1 MENEEH
7 FMRKIDVLI
16 NAPEKAVRLC
26 EILSSH
32 NSAFDLAKGSY
43 TVDGKSILGICSMDL
58 SVPLTLT
65 VYDEQDFAE
74 DEIREF
80 MVVR

>member
-1 MENEEH
+1 MK
-7 FMRKIDVLI
+7 KIDVLI

-26 EILSSH
+26 EILSTHAS
-32 NSAFDLAKGSY
+32 SFDLAKGSY

-65 VYDEQDFAE
+65 IYDEQDFAE
-74 DEIREF
+74 EEIREF
-80 MVVR
+80 IV

>member
-1 MENEEH
+1 MK
-7 FMRKIDVLI
+7 KIDVLI

-26 EILSSH
+26 EILSNH
-32 NSAFDLAKGSY
+32 TGPFDLAKGNY

-74 DEIREF
+74 EEIREF
-80 MVVR
+80 VV